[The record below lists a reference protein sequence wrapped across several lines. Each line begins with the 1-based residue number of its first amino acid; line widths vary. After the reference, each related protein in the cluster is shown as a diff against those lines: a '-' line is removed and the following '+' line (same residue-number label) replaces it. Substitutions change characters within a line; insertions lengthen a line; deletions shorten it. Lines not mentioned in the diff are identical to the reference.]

1 MNDFSKR
8 IAALSPEQRALLEL
22 RLKHKNIKQLQTSV
36 IPKKTASEALPLS
49 PAQER
54 LWILHQLD
62 PELPIYNESLLF
74 RLVGQLDIV
83 VLEQSLN
90 EIIKR
95 HEILRTS
102 IVVADGQPIQV
113 IAPTQTITLP
123 IVDLKELPEA
133 EREAKAQQIA
143 NQSSSEPFNLA
154 EAPLLRGLLIRLKE
168 NEHIMLLTMHHIISD
183 GWSWRVLFRELST
196 LYQAY
201 LVGNPSTLSEL
212 PIQYG
217 DFALWQRQRSQEPEL
232 ETQRRYWKQQ
242 LNGASPML
250 ELPTD
255 YPRPA
260 VQTFRGK
267 CEALVLPQSL
277 SVELKSLSQRE
288 GVTLFVLL
296 LAAFNTLL
304 YRYSSSE
311 DILVGTPV
319 ANRIRMET
327 EPLIGCFINTLVLRT
342 DLSGNPSFRELLA
355 RVRKVTLE
363 AQVHQELPF
372 EQVVRELQP
381 DRALSHNPLFQVM
394 FVFQE
399 STLQALELPDLT
411 VKFMLAD
418 SGIAKFDLTVLVEDT
433 EQGLTGAIEY
443 NTDLFRADTITRMLE
458 HFRTLLTS
466 IAANPDKRLSEL
478 QVLTD
483 GEQHQLLV
491 EWNDTKTEFLR
502 DKCVHQLFEAQVE
515 RTPDAVAVVY
525 KDEQL
530 TYRELN
536 SRANQLAR
544 YLQKLGVGPEVLV
557 GICVERSLEM
567 VVGLLGILKA
577 SGAYVPL
584 DPAYPQER
592 VAFMLKNAQVSIL
605 LTQQESWKVEP
616 SGSAL
621 APFSVD
627 SEPRRGLKSTA
638 HSSSPFQWTER
649 LVDSQIS
656 PLERTLAVTQGLKSL
671 AGERVNARYESNFP
685 TPIAIY
691 LDKDWEVISQESEE
705 NPITD
710 VTAEN
715 LGYVIYTSGSTG
727 KPKGVMIQH
736 NSLVNAYFAWEEAY
750 QLRATPTC
758 HLQMASFSF
767 DVFSGDLVRALCS
780 GGKLVLCPRDFLLD
794 PQKLYELML
803 QEKVDCAEFVP
814 AVLRN
819 LIQYLEESEQRLDFM
834 RLLVCASDRWYVG
847 EDKKFKRLC
856 SPQTR
861 LINSFG
867 LTEATIDSSYFET
880 TTLDLSVE
888 RLVPIGRPFANT
900 QLYIL
905 DPHLQPLPIGVP
917 GELYVGGAGLARGYL
932 NRPEL
937 TAERFSPNPFK
948 QGTRLYKTGD
958 LARYLPDGNI
968 EFLGRADNQ
977 VKIRGFRIELGEIE
991 AELSQHPQV
1000 GEIALL
1006 VREDEPGN
1014 KYLVAYIVPREAV
1027 LPTVSEL
1034 RSFLK
1039 QKLPDYMVPSAFVML
1054 DSLPLTPNGKVDCR
1068 ALPAPDRT
1076 RLGSEKTFTPPQT
1089 PVEEV
1094 LAGIWAQVLDIEPVG
1109 IHDNFFELGGHSL
1122 LATQVIYRVRSTLQ
1136 VELPLRCLFE
1146 SPTVAGLAESIE
1158 TTMKAG
1164 QGLKVPPI
1172 VPVPRDGHLPLS
1184 FAQERLW
1191 LMERLEPNN
1200 SAYNVPAALRFI
1212 GSLNIAALEQS
1223 LNEIVRRHEVLRTT
1237 FTVVDGQPIQAIAPS
1252 LTLKI
1257 PVVDLQALPE
1267 AEREAEVLKLAQ
1279 QDAQLPFDLAREPLL
1294 RVTLLKLGVSEH
1306 IVILTMHHIVS
1317 DAWSDSV
1324 FIRELTALYE
1334 AFSIGKSSPL
1344 PELAIQYADFAHWQ
1358 RQWLQGKVLETLLS
1372 YWQQQLAGAPTTL
1385 DLKNIAS
1392 NPPLSTS
1399 KQEGT
1404 AQSFLLSANLAEKL
1418 RILSHQESTTLF
1430 MTLVAAFQTL
1440 LYRYTEQDDIVVGTD
1455 IANRNRAEIEALIG
1469 FFVNLLVL
1477 RTDLSGNPSFR
1488 ELLARVREVALGAYA
1503 HQDLP
1508 FAKLVEA
1515 LQPERRAGR
1524 TPLVQVLFVLQ
1535 NTPMPALKFADLTLT
1550 PLQIHTSKAKFDL
1563 ALFMQETEQGLVAYW
1578 QYNTDIF
1585 HPVAIA
1591 RLAHHFET
1599 LLSSIVKN
1607 PDTRIDA
1614 LEMLSETEKQKQ
1626 LAEQTQREKANFKK
1640 FKTIKP
1646 KSVNLAQKQ
1655 LIKTSFIQ
1663 PEQSLPLVIEPDSDE
1678 IDLADWAASNREFIE
1693 NNLLKHGAILFRGFN
1708 INCVPEF
1715 EKVAN
1720 AIHPNLFGEYGDLP
1734 REGVSGKVYGSTP
1747 YPPDKAILF
1756 HNESSHL
1763 HRWPLKIW
1771 FFCVQ
1776 PAPKGGE
1783 TPILDCRKVY
1793 QLLDPKLRERFEQKQ
1808 LMYVRNY
1815 IEGLDVS
1822 WQDFFHTTDKTEVEN
1837 YCRQAGIDFEWLDN
1851 NGLKTRKIRPAVA
1864 KHPKTGELVFF
1875 NQLQLHHVSCLDPAV
1890 RQSLLS
1896 VFGENK
1902 LPRNVYYGDETPI
1915 EESVMQEIGAI
1926 YRKAQVSFPWQQGD
1940 ILMLDNMLTAHSRN
1954 PYVGSRKIVVAM
1966 GELID
1971 LLHKSR
1977 FKK

>member
-1 MNDFSKR
+1 MNEFSRR

-22 RLKHKNIKQLQTSV
+22 RLKQKNIKQPQTSF
-36 IPKKTASEALPLS
+36 IPKRTASDALPLS
-49 PAQER
+49 PAQEK

-123 IVDLKELPEA
+123 IVDLQELPEA

-143 NQSSSEPFNLA
+143 NRSSSEPFNLA

-212 PIQYG
+212 PIQYA

-267 CEALVLPQSL
+267 CEAIVLPQSL
-277 SVELKSLSQRE
+277 SSELKSLSQRE

-304 YRYSSSE
+304 YRYSSTE

-342 DLSGNPSFRELLA
+342 DLSGNPRFRELLA

-381 DRALSHNPLFQVM
+381 DRALSHNPLFQVL

-399 STLQALELPDLT
+399 STLQALELPDIT

-418 SGIAKFDLTVLVEDT
+418 SGIAKFDLTVLVEDS

-483 GEQHQLLV
+483 AEQHQLLV
-491 EWNDTKTEFLR
+491 EWNDTKTDYSQ
-502 DKCVHQLFEAQVE
+502 DKCIHQLFEAQVE
-515 RTPDAVAVVY
+515 RTPDTVAVVFE
-525 KDEQL
+525 DQQL

-536 SRANQLAR
+536 QRANQLAHH
-544 YLQKLGVGPEVLV
+544 LQQLGVKPDVLV
-557 GICVERSLEM
+557 GICVERSLDM

-577 SGAYVPL
+577 GGAYVPL
-584 DPAYPQER
+584 DPAYPKER
-592 VAFMLKNAQVSIL
+592 LAFMLEDAQVL
-605 LTQQESWKVEP
+605 VLVTQQ
-616 SGSAL
+616 
-621 APFSVD
+621 
-627 SEPRRGLKSTA
+627 
-638 HSSSPFQWTER
+638 R
-649 LVDSQIS
+649 LVEMLPPYQAKVIC
-656 PLERTLAVTQGLKSL
+656 
-671 AGERVNARYESNFP
+671 
-685 TPIAIY
+685 
-691 LDKDWEVISQESEE
+691 LDKDWDAIAVHHQSNPSSEVT
-705 NPITD
+705 TD
-710 VTAEN
+710 N
-715 LGYVIYTSGSTG
+715 LVYVIYTSGSTG
-727 KPKGVMIQH
+727 TPKGAMNTHQGLC
-736 NSLVNAYFAWEEAY
+736 NRLLWMQDAY
-750 QLRATPTC
+750 QLTARDRVLQKTP
-758 HLQMASFSF
+758 FSF
-767 DVFSGDLVRALCS
+767 DVSVWEFFWPLLCGARLVVAQPGGHQDSAYLVKLIASQQITTIHFVPSMLQIFLEEPGLGVCNCLKRVICS
-780 GGKLVLCPRDFLLD
+780 GEALPFS
-794 PQKLYELML
+794 L
-803 QEKVDCAEFVP
+803 QERFFACLDAQ
-814 AVLRN
+814 LHN
-819 LIQYLEESEQRLDFM
+819 LY
-834 RLLVCASDRWYVG
+834 G
-847 EDKKFKRLC
+847 
-856 SPQTR
+856 P
-861 LINSFG
+861 
-867 LTEATIDSSYFET
+867 TEAAIDVTFWACRRQSDFPI
-880 TTLDLSVE
+880 
-888 RLVPIGRPFANT
+888 VPIGRPIANT
-900 QLYIL
+900 QIYLL
-905 DPHLQPLPIGVP
+905 DQHLQPVPIGVP
-917 GELYVGGAGLARGYL
+917 GELHIGGDGLARGYL

-937 TAERFSPNPFK
+937 TDEKFVSNPYNPR
-948 QGTRLYKTGD
+948 GRLYKTGD
-958 LARYLPDGNI
+958 LARYLPDGTI
-968 EFLGRADNQ
+968 EYLGRIDHQ

-991 AELSQHPQV
+991 ACLSQHP
-1000 GEIALL
+1000 E
-1006 VREDEPGN
+1006 VREAVVVAREDVSGS
-1014 KYLVAYIVPREAV
+1014 KGLIAYIVPQEK
-1027 LPTVSEL
+1027 PGSSVSEL

-1039 QKLPDYMVPSAFVML
+1039 EKLPDYMVPSAFVML
-1054 DSLPLTPNGKVDCR
+1054 DSLPLTPNGKVDRR

-1076 RLGSEKTFTPPQT
+1076 RVGSEKTFTSPRT

-1158 TTMKAG
+1158 ATMKAG
-1164 QGLKVPPI
+1164 QGLKAPPI
-1172 VPVPRDGHLPLS
+1172 VPVPRDGNLPLS

-1191 LMERLEPNN
+1191 LMDRLEPNN

-1237 FTVVDGQPIQAIAPS
+1237 FTVVDGQPIQVIAPS

-1267 AEREAEVLKLAQ
+1267 AEREAEVLKLAER
-1279 QDAQLPFDLAREPLL
+1279 DVQLPFDLAREPLL

-1306 IVILTMHHIVS
+1306 VVILTMHHIVS
-1317 DAWSDSV
+1317 DAWSDAV

-1334 AFSIGKSSPL
+1334 AFSTGKSSPL

-1372 YWQQQLAGAPTTL
+1372 YWQHQLAGAPTTL
-1385 DLKNIAS
+1385 DLKKIAS
-1392 NPPLSTS
+1392 NPPLSTPNE
-1399 KQEGT
+1399 EGT
-1404 AQSFLLSANLAEKL
+1404 AQYFLLSANVSEKL
-1418 RILSHQESTTLF
+1418 RILSHQEGTTLF
-1430 MTLVAAFQTL
+1430 MTLLAAFQTL
-1440 LYRYTEQDDIVVGTD
+1440 LYRYTEQNDIVIGTD

-1488 ELLARVREVALGAYA
+1488 ELLGRVREVALGAYA

-1535 NTPMPALKFADLTLT
+1535 NTPTPALKFADLTLT
-1550 PLQIHTSKAKFDL
+1550 PLQLHTSKAKFDL

-1626 LAEQTQREKANFKK
+1626 IAEQAQREKANFKK

-1646 KSVNLAQKQ
+1646 KAVSLRQKQ
-1655 LIKTSFIQ
+1655 LIKTSFLQ

-1708 INCVPEF
+1708 INSVPEF

-1776 PAPKGGE
+1776 PAQQGGE

-1822 WQDFFHTTDKTEVEN
+1822 WQDFFHTTNKAEVEN

-1851 NGLKTRKIRPAVA
+1851 NGLKTRKIRPAIA
-1864 KHPKTGELVFF
+1864 KHPKTEELVFF

-1902 LPRNVYYGDETPI
+1902 LPRNVYYGDGTPI
-1915 EESVMQEIGAI
+1915 EESVMEEIGAI
-1926 YRKAQVSFPWQQGD
+1926 YQKNQVSFAWQQGD
-1940 ILMLDNMLTAHSRN
+1940 ILMLENMLTAHSRN

-1966 GELID
+1966 GELMTSAD
-1971 LLHKSR
+1971 L
-1977 FKK
+1977 